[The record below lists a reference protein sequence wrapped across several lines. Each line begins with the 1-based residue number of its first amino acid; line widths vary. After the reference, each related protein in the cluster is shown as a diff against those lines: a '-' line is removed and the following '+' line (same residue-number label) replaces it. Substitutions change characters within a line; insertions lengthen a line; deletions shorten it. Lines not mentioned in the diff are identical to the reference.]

1 MSKAHAPRNG
11 SMQFWPRKRSK
22 HSFVRT
28 RSFTTSKDAKP
39 LGFVGYK
46 AGMTHVMM
54 IDNRGKSTTAGDKI
68 SVPVTI
74 VECPEMFA
82 LGAAFYE
89 KSANGKLR
97 KVADVF
103 ASEIPKDWRKIASMR
118 VPLAKKH
125 PKSLT
130 DITEFDHVRLIVC
143 SRPGMTTTDAK
154 KPQVVEVD
162 LGVGKDAALTY
173 ITEKLGKEISAND
186 AFAAGDVVDIHAITK
201 GKGFQGTVKRY
212 GVMMTSHRSE
222 KVRRGVAA
230 MGAWT
235 PKRVDFTIPQPGKMG
250 YHQRTEYNKQILK
263 IGSAEEASMVNP
275 KAGLHQYGL
284 IKNNYLLIKGSIAGP
299 RKKAV
304 LLTSG
309 IRTKKYM
316 NKAYSGAPEI
326 SFISVKN
333 YAKE

>member
-97 KVADVF
+97 K
-103 ASEIPKDWRKIASMR
+103 
-118 VPLAKKH
+118 
-125 PKSLT
+125 
-130 DITEFDHVRLIVC
+130 
-143 SRPGMTTTDAK
+143 
-154 KPQVVEVD
+154 Q
-162 LGVGKDAALTY
+162 
-173 ITEKLGKEISAND
+173 
-186 AFAAGDVVDIHAITK
+186 
-201 GKGFQGTVKRY
+201 
-212 GVMMTSHRSE
+212 
-222 KVRRGVAA
+222 
-230 MGAWT
+230 
-235 PKRVDFTIPQPGKMG
+235 
-250 YHQRTEYNKQILK
+250 
-263 IGSAEEASMVNP
+263 
-275 KAGLHQYGL
+275 
-284 IKNNYLLIKGSIAGP
+284 
-299 RKKAV
+299 
-304 LLTSG
+304 
-309 IRTKKYM
+309 
-316 NKAYSGAPEI
+316 
-326 SFISVKN
+326 
-333 YAKE
+333 